1 MKLELKVFIKII
13 KKDYIIGLIKLKY
26 ILCICFYEWFFL
38 RKDYCSIF
46 IILNILYFNLGYFSI
61 RM

>member
-1 MKLELKVFIKII
+1 MKLELKVFTKKI

-38 RKDYCSIF
+38 RKDY
-46 IILNILYFNLGYFSI
+46 
-61 RM
+61 